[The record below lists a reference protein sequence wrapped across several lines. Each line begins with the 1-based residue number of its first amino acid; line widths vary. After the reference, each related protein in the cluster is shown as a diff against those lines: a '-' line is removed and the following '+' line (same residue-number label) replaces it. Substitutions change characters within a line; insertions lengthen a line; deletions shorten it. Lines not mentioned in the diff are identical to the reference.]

1 MSETRC
7 TGLCP
12 KSLHLLIVLIEI
24 EIYRQGI
31 YLKIQLGWEFS
42 YENDKT
48 WHIGRILHSESIAGW
63 CQADFH
69 QLHLQNSIVF
79 NMVAIRSPS
88 WIWRHFENIKH
99 FFFSLAPPRNQ
110 FSTQKY
116 PSRPNFMIF
125 IWKLPPQFNIDLFQ
139 INPLSI

>member
-1 MSETRC
+1 MHCEHHARIPHQQAPRQVHTQ
-7 TGLCP
+7 
-12 KSLHLLIVLIEI
+12 HI
-24 EIYRQGI
+24 RQGI

-63 CQADFH
+63 CQADFY

-99 FFFSLAPPRNQ
+99 FFQLGT
-110 FSTQKY
+110 TQK
-116 PSRPNFMIF
+116 SIQHTK
-125 IWKLPPQFNIDLFQ
+125 IPQ
-139 INPLSI
+139 

>member
-1 MSETRC
+1 MQFHIRPYLKFVRSFVSETRC

-12 KSLHLLIVLIEI
+12 KSLHLLIVLMEI

-88 WIWRHFENIKH
+88 WIWRHFENLKH
-99 FFFSLAPPRNQ
+99 FFQLGT
-110 FSTQKY
+110 TQK
-116 PSRPNFMIF
+116 SIQHTK
-125 IWKLPPQFNIDLFQ
+125 IPQ
-139 INPLSI
+139 

>member
-1 MSETRC
+1 MSESRC

-12 KSLHLLIVLIEI
+12 NSLHLLIVLIEI

-31 YLKIQLGWEFS
+31 YLTIQLGWEFS

-63 CQADFH
+63 CQADFY

-88 WIWRHFENIKH
+88 WIWRHFENLKH
-99 FFFSLAPPRNQ
+99 YFFSAWHQSEINSAHKNTPVG
-110 FSTQKY
+110 
-116 PSRPNFMIF
+116 
-125 IWKLPPQFNIDLFQ
+125 Q
-139 INPLSI
+139 IS

>member
-1 MSETRC
+1 MQFHTWPYYKFVRSWVSETRC

-31 YLKIQLGWEFS
+31 YLKIQLWWEFS

-63 CQADFH
+63 CQADIY
-69 QLHLQNSIVF
+69 QLHLQNIIHF
-79 NMVAIRSPS
+79 NMVAIWSPS
-88 WIWRHFENIKH
+88 WIWSHFENFEH
-99 FFFSLAPPRNQ
+99 FFSAWHHPAIYSAHKNTHICQ
-110 FSTQKY
+110 MWQ
-116 PSRPNFMIF
+116 M
-125 IWKLPPQFNIDLFQ
+125 
-139 INPLSI
+139 